1 MGVGEPSVLW
11 GSKCRPIRMEAGV
24 RRGGWERLEAEPPGS
39 RSAGRTRG
47 LHFAGQSETFVA
59 LRTFSGMGRSGWE
72 VDPGAQASKV
82 QTGAGAADEG
92 GTGDGPGM
100 SALAGAA
107 CAVAQGEASPAR
119 SGGFPVPLPG
129 RAVSPPESTC
139 GSCDP
144 RARNGTACG
153 ERTLGTA
160 IGPPGVPA
168 SVEGGHAGTCT
179 RR

>member
-1 MGVGEPSVLW
+1 
-11 GSKCRPIRMEAGV
+11 
-24 RRGGWERLEAEPPGS
+24 
-39 RSAGRTRG
+39 
-47 LHFAGQSETFVA
+47 
-59 LRTFSGMGRSGWE
+59 
-72 VDPGAQASKV
+72 
-82 QTGAGAADEG
+82 
-92 GTGDGPGM
+92 M

-107 CAVAQGEASPAR
+107 CAVAQGEASPVR

-139 GSCDP
+139 GSRAP
-144 RARNGTACG
+144 HARNGTACG

>member
-1 MGVGEPSVLW
+1 
-11 GSKCRPIRMEAGV
+11 
-24 RRGGWERLEAEPPGS
+24 
-39 RSAGRTRG
+39 
-47 LHFAGQSETFVA
+47 
-59 LRTFSGMGRSGWE
+59 
-72 VDPGAQASKV
+72 
-82 QTGAGAADEG
+82 
-92 GTGDGPGM
+92 M

-107 CAVAQGEASPAR
+107 CAVAQGEASPVR